1 MVSLINYICC
11 IALVAMAVKFCLT
24 IAEKWGILEW
34 LQLHAPNEFIHKL
47 FSCNFCQSFW
57 LGLCLSFLLAVF
69 VDWRLIFIPIFS
81 SSLR

>member
-1 MVSLINYICC
+1 MVSLINYICY

-24 IAEKWGILEW
+24 IAEKWEIIEW
-34 LQLHAPNEFIHKL
+34 LQLHAPNEFFHKL

-57 LGLCLSFLLAVF
+57 LGLCLSFLLAIF

>member
-1 MVSLINYICC
+1 MISVIEFVCFV
-11 IALVAMAVKFCLT
+11 ALVAMAVKFAITL
-24 IAEKWGILEW
+24 AEKWGILEW
-34 LQLHAPNEFIHKL
+34 LQLHAPNEFLHKL

-57 LGLCLSFLLAVF
+57 LGLCLSFLLAIF

>member
-1 MVSLINYICC
+1 MISVIEFVCFV
-11 IALVAMAVKFCLT
+11 ALVAMAVKFAITL
-24 IAEKWGILEW
+24 AEKWGILEW
-34 LQLHAPNEFIHKL
+34 LQLHAPNEFLHKL

-57 LGLCLSFLLAVF
+57 LGLCLSLLLAIF